1 MKRPCERVANGRRT
15 VNINSAF
22 PSKYL
27 KAADLNG
34 NAVPVTIREVTT
46 EAVGQKQELKP
57 VVYFM
62 DKKKGMVLNRINSK
76 KIAEIAGSVDTE
88 DWGGTVIALYPS
100 ETEFA
105 GETVECIR
113 VKAPKS
119 TAKPQPKPETHEL
132 VDDDISF

>member
-1 MKRPCERVANGRRT
+1 M
-15 VNINSAF
+15 NINTAF

-34 NAVPVTIREVTT
+34 SAVSVTIREVRM
-46 EAVGQKQELKP
+46 EEVGRTKEQKP

-62 DKKKGMVLNRINSK
+62 GKDKGVVLNRVNSN
-76 KIAEIAGSVDTE
+76 KIAELAGSFDTE
-88 DWGGTVIALYPS
+88 DWGGTVIAIYPT

-113 VKAPKS
+113 VKAPKA
-119 TAKPQPKPETHEL
+119 TQHQKPKPAPEPAFEEPGA
-132 VDDDISF
+132 DDISF

>member
-1 MKRPCERVANGRRT
+1 M
-15 VNINSAF
+15 NINSAF

-34 NAVPVTIREVTT
+34 NAVKLTIREVRM
-46 EAVGQKQELKP
+46 ENVGRTQDHKP

-62 DKKKGMVLNRINSK
+62 GKDKGLVLNRVNSN
-76 KIAEIAGSVDTE
+76 KIAEIAGSFDTE
-88 DWGGTVIALYPS
+88 DWGGTVIAIYPT

-113 VKAPKS
+113 VKAPKANGAAPVPPPPPRPADDS
-119 TAKPQPKPETHEL
+119 
-132 VDDDISF
+132 DDIQF

>member
-1 MKRPCERVANGRRT
+1 MAM
-15 VNINSAF
+15 NINSAF

-27 KAADLNG
+27 KAGDLNG
-34 NAVPVTIREVTT
+34 VAVPVTIREVKM
-46 EAVGQKQELKP
+46 EEVGRDKESKP

-62 DKKKGMVLNRINSK
+62 NKEKGVVLNRVNTK
-76 KIAEIAGSVDTE
+76 KIAEIAGSNDTE

-113 VKAPKS
+113 VKAPK
-119 TAKPQPKPETHEL
+119 AAAPKPKPEPVADL
-132 VDDDISF
+132 NDDDIQF

>member
-1 MKRPCERVANGRRT
+1 MSDIRGQ
-15 VNINSAF
+15 F

-34 NAVPVTIREVTT
+34 AAVKVTIRDVQIEN
-46 EAVGQKQELKP
+46 VGRTQDRKP

-62 DKKKGMVLNRINSK
+62 GKDKGLVLNRVNSN
-76 KIAEIAGSVDTE
+76 KIAEIAGSFDTE
-88 DWGGTVIALYPS
+88 DWGGTLIAIYPT

-113 VKAPKS
+113 VKAPKANG
-119 TAKPQPKPETHEL
+119 TAPAPPPL
-132 VDDDISF
+132 PPAGGGDDDIQFARMPNY

>member
-1 MKRPCERVANGRRT
+1 M
-15 VNINSAF
+15 NINTAF

-34 NAVPVTIREVTT
+34 SAVSVTIREVRM
-46 EAVGQKQELKP
+46 EEVGRTKEQKP

-62 DKKKGMVLNRINSK
+62 NKDKGVVLNRVNSN
-76 KIAEIAGSVDTE
+76 KIAELAGSFDTE
-88 DWGGTVIALYPS
+88 DWGGTVIAIYPT

-113 VKAPKS
+113 VKAPKAA
-119 TAKPQPKPETHEL
+119 AKSKPVVPEVVHPDL
-132 VDDDISF
+132 SDDSDITF

>member
-1 MKRPCERVANGRRT
+1 M
-15 VNINSAF
+15 NINSAF

-34 NAVPVTIREVTT
+34 KAVPLTIREVRM
-46 EAVGQKQELKP
+46 EDVGRTKDQKP

-62 DKKKGMVLNRINSK
+62 GKDKGLVLNRVNSN
-76 KIAEIAGSVDTE
+76 KIAELAGSFDTE
-88 DWGGTVIALYPS
+88 DWGGTVIAIYPT

-113 VKAPKS
+113 VKAPKL
-119 TAKPQPKPETHEL
+119 APKPVEKPEPMPEPEA
-132 VDDDISF
+132 DDIQF